1 MCSAARLNQNTV
13 ITEELTMQFIQR
25 MTQKNLKQPW
35 WKRVY
40 WMLIIWFG
48 SVLALFII
56 ASLFR
61 ALMSAAGLKLH

>member
-1 MCSAARLNQNTV
+1 
-13 ITEELTMQFIQR
+13 MQFIQR